1 MDSRSKL
8 LNCIN
13 KIILD
18 EYNYLN
24 EKSNELKTKGITVI
38 DIRLAKNKHK
48 FLHDTDWLELIKT
61 IQMRDFKTKD
71 PAFGFVLGAFG
82 AFGNPASFHSK
93 EIYALRYILFHKLKI
108 VFRNMDPNRKLET
121 LFDRI
126 AIRRK
131 GATVS
136 GESFHRDTCSLQKDE
151 DNIYGGWINLD
162 NTETQYFSCVPGT
175 HTCKGRGGFERIEG
189 KYTDTKIKIPI
200 KPKQV
205 IIFNQNIIHEI
216 FQQKISKTNIRLYL
230 GWRHTFSDEP
240 LLNDKIDPQK
250 NINVV
255 LRDQIVPVLPSGDIP
270 YMYSRNHPGL
280 HRHMI
285 VQISKEIKDY
295 YKINNQKYENGTV
308 VSRSLIYPISKIDIP
323 NEYKKIYYPTEIK

>member
-93 EIYALRYILFHKLKI
+93 EIYALRYILFHKLKR
-108 VFRNMDPNRKLET
+108 VFKRQFKA
-121 LFDRI
+121 F
-126 AIRRK
+126 
-131 GATVS
+131 
-136 GESFHRDTCSLQKDE
+136 
-151 DNIYGGWINLD
+151 
-162 NTETQYFSCVPGT
+162 
-175 HTCKGRGGFERIEG
+175 
-189 KYTDTKIKIPI
+189 
-200 KPKQV
+200 
-205 IIFNQNIIHEI
+205 
-216 FQQKISKTNIRLYL
+216 
-230 GWRHTFSDEP
+230 
-240 LLNDKIDPQK
+240 
-250 NINVV
+250 
-255 LRDQIVPVLPSGDIP
+255 
-270 YMYSRNHPGL
+270 
-280 HRHMI
+280 
-285 VQISKEIKDY
+285 
-295 YKINNQKYENGTV
+295 
-308 VSRSLIYPISKIDIP
+308 
-323 NEYKKIYYPTEIK
+323 